1 MTSHWFGGPSLRA
14 ALCIVIGLAALGC
27 SSFTSERP
35 RLVLISPHRDELR
48 EEVALAFQDWIT
60 ARADLFQPK
69 GVDVSRGVE
78 IVWQDIGGGSTQ
90 IAKYLESNPGS
101 TGIDV
106 LFGGGTEPHQRLAEK
121 GLLEPLQLPEEIL
134 ARIPKEL
141 NGVPLRDPHHRWF
154 GPMLSSFGILYNRRV
169 LDRIRQPLPDNEAG
183 GVKDGSQGWA
193 YLASP
198 GMRTW
203 VGAGD
208 PRITGSLHMVY
219 EIILQSHGWEEGF
232 RLLLRL
238 GANTHRFIRDSG
250 SLTREVLN
258 GEVAAAGNLDAN
270 ALGAVSRDPDGMGF
284 FLPPGE
290 TIINPDAVS
299 VLKGAPHPELARA
312 FVEFTLSDEG
322 QQLFLLQPGEPGG
335 PKRFPV
341 GRMSVVP
348 ELYERFPPEKRAIG
362 NVNPFT
368 VVNTIRYNSDLGFS
382 RFNALN
388 DLFGAVIMDAQPDL
402 AAAWDALQQS
412 SLSGQ
417 EKKELENEL
426 FRPPCTEAELME
438 HARHIVE
445 DGPRVRNATINR
457 WGEQARRRY
466 GLVLRRAR
474 GE

>member
-1 MTSHWFGGPSLRA
+1 
-14 ALCIVIGLAALGC
+14 LGC

-48 EEVALAFQDWIT
+48 EEVALAFQDWI
-60 ARADLFQPK
+60 ASRADFFQAK

-106 LFGGGTEPHQRLAEK
+106 LFGGGTEPHQRLADK
-121 GLLEPLQLPEEIL
+121 GLLEPLQLPDEIL
-134 ARIPKEL
+134 ARIPREL
-141 NGVPLRDPHHRWF
+141 NGVPLRDPHNRWF

-169 LDRIRQPLPDNEAG
+169 LNRIGQSAPGEDTAAETTKKGL
-183 GVKDGSQGWA
+183 KGWA

-232 RLLLRL
+232 RILLRL

-258 GEVAAAGNLDAN
+258 GECAAAGNLDAN
-270 ALGAVSRDPDGMGF
+270 ALGAISRDPNGMGF

-290 TIINPDAVS
+290 TIINPDSVS
-299 VLKGAPHPELARA
+299 VLKGAPHPDLARA
-312 FVEFTLSDEG
+312 FVEFTLSDAG

-335 PKRFPV
+335 PRRFPI

-348 ELYERFPPEKRAIG
+348 ELYERFPPEKRAVG

-368 VVNTIRYNSDLGFS
+368 VVNTIRYDSDLGFS

-402 AAAWDALQQS
+402 TAAWAAVEQC
-412 SLSGQ
+412 SLSAK
-417 EKKELENEL
+417 EKTDLENEL

-438 HARHIVE
+438 HARHIIS

-457 WGEQARRRY
+457 WGEQARQRY
-466 GLVLRRAR
+466 GHVLRRAR